1 MTTRDRVTVG
11 IPRMHREPNER
22 RDFLPPLVGLLAA
35 NGAEVHVESGAGSGM
50 GYSDLDYST
59 LSPDVVISD
68 EDDCYRQ
75 DIVIV
80 LRAPEGK
87 YDRLRRGSTL
97 VSMLHF
103 ATRPA
108 RVRMLRDMGIDAISL
123 DLIRD
128 DDGRRLVENLRS
140 VAWNGISSAFAALER
155 TWPELAG
162 PRHSTVKVLIM
173 GAGRVGRHAVEFA
186 TKYGDDARNESF
198 TRAGLPGVEVVTAG
212 RNLTG
217 DPEYLK
223 ARLLLTDLLVDATA
237 RRDPSRPLIPN
248 AWLALLPAHAVIC
261 DLSVD
266 PYLLDAEPPVVR
278 GVEGIPQ
285 GDLDQWEFGPDDPAW
300 AGLPT
305 GIPTAERRTVVSCYS
320 WPGVRPEPCM
330 HVYGSQLAPL
340 LETLVTAGGLDG
352 IDPTGKIPRA
362 GPVARQPARLVH
374 LGRGGGTREHPRGG
388 RRSATA
394 PTKRNSD
401 RTSTRPDPAKPRQPG
416 AATVNSGAP
425 RAATSTSM
433 PRPGPSGTGPV
444 PRWERG
450 W

>member
-1 MTTRDRVTVG
+1 MTTQRRVTVG
-11 IPRMHREPNER
+11 FPRMHREPSER
-22 RDFLPPLVGLLAA
+22 RDFLPPLIGLLAA
-35 NGAEVHVESGAGSGM
+35 NGAEVHVERGIGSGM
-50 GYSDLDYST
+50 GYTDVDYSMI
-59 LSPDVVISD
+59 SPDVRVTD
-68 EDDCYRQ
+68 EEDCYRQ
-75 DIVIV
+75 DIVVV

-87 YDRLRRGSTL
+87 YHLLRPGTVL

-108 RVRMLRDMGIDAISL
+108 RVRMLRDMGIDALSL
-123 DLIRD
+123 DLIRN

-155 TWPELAG
+155 NWPELGG

-173 GAGRVGRHAVEFA
+173 GAGQVGRHAVEFA
-186 TKYGDDARNESF
+186 TKYGDDARNEAF

-223 ARLLLTDLLVDATA
+223 ARLLMTDVLVDATA

-248 AWLALLPAHAVIC
+248 AWLALLPRHAVIC

-266 PYLLDAEPPVVR
+266 PYLLDVEPRVVR

-285 GDLDQWEFGPDDPAW
+285 GNLDQWEFAPDDPAW
-300 AGLPT
+300 DGLPA
-305 GIPTAERRTVVSCYS
+305 GIPTGERRTVVSCYS

-352 IDPTGKIPRA
+352 IDPEARFFERA
-362 GPVARQPARLVH
+362 LW
-374 LGRGGGTREHPRGG
+374 RGSLRGWFASGEAEHHG
-388 RRSATA
+388 SI
-394 PTKRNSD
+394 
-401 RTSTRPDPAKPRQPG
+401 
-416 AATVNSGAP
+416 
-425 RAATSTSM
+425 
-433 PRPGPSGTGPV
+433 PGPGEPGDV
-444 PRWERG
+444 PEPG
-450 W
+450 QA